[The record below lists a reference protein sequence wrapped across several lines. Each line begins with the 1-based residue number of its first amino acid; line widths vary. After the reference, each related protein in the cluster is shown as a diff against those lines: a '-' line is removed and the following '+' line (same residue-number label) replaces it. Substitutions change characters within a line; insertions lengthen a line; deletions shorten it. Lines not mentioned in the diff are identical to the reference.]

1 MMIRISQS
9 HFRSPHEGQKKK
21 KKKSGNFSL
30 MTHSRQIIT
39 PIQRSLFFSLMWGRN
54 WKQETLFWWCD
65 WFSFDLT
72 DSRGLSWSIHN
83 GPDLSTAATVAPTIN
98 VLSWQYWTGAFFL
111 PLVLFFLPQ
120 TKAQMAPM
128 VYLLHR
134 QTLSLCAPLLDVPL
148 IPSQSFSCLKMVS
161 MPPSPSSLW
170 PRVKVFKKVLGFF
183 FFLTVAV
190 ILRGWPHW
198 LHTGLY
204 WVK

>member
-1 MMIRISQS
+1 
-9 HFRSPHEGQKKK
+9 
-21 KKKSGNFSL
+21 

-39 PIQRSLFFSLMWGRN
+39 PIQWSLFFSLMWGRN

-83 GPDLSTAATVAPTIN
+83 GPDLSTAFCCCDCGTHHQRPFMAILNRGFFPPTRFVFSTSN
-98 VLSWQYWTGAFFL
+98 KGADGSNGL
-111 PLVLFFLPQ
+111 PTSPSN
-120 TKAQMAPM
+120 T
-128 VYLLHR
+128 
-134 QTLSLCAPLLDVPL
+134 VPL
-148 IPSQSFSCLKMVS
+148 CPAARCPIDSLAVILLFKNGVHASQPVFALT
-161 MPPSPSSLW
+161 SSE
-170 PRVKVFKKVLGFF
+170 KVLGFS
-183 FFLTVAV
+183 FLTVAV